1 MAKAKVKAK
10 GKAKRV
16 TVKRRPKR
24 KAAAVVAPLLS
35 IRADA
40 RAYWTPAGDRTLR
53 VRQMDTQHLVNCV
66 NYIGQRIERLLYM
79 QREMGYE
86 LIYRGIGGKADA

>member
-1 MAKAKVKAK
+1 MARAKAK

-16 TVKRRPKR
+16 VVKRKPKR
-24 KAAAVVAPLLS
+24 KAAMTAAPLLS
-35 IRADA
+35 IRADV

-66 NYIGQRIERLLYM
+66 NYIGERIERLLKV

-86 LIYRGIGGKADA
+86 LVYRGMGGKAEA